1 MAEGGK
7 QGLAPP
13 GISVFDRVKTK
24 VIKKNDILDSLAP
37 FLLPYKGAGSG
48 ILRTLRHYP
57 HIYFIN
63 DLQAEQF
70 TVIVH
75 RPVHRP

>member
-24 VIKKNDILDSLAP
+24 VNMDASEVKRLI
-37 FLLPYKGAGSG
+37 AGG
-48 ILRTLRHYP
+48 ENWNLY
-57 HIYFIN
+57 
-63 DLQAEQF
+63 AEQF
-70 TVIVH
+70 TAIVH
-75 RPVHRP
+75 RPAHRP